1 MTHTKIIRKYKIVIK
16 FLTKFSYSHLIFTVF
31 MYKLFKL
38 TFIVHF
44 SSNIP
49 KKPCEIMEI
58 S

>member
-38 TFIVHF
+38 TIKVHF
-44 SSNIP
+44 D
-49 KKPCEIMEI
+49 KKYLK
-58 S
+58 SHVKS